1 MLSTLLLVLST
12 AVPHHIEFV
21 KTPPPTPSDFNAAAA
36 KTFEVRARTFEF
48 EFNPPTVVVNQGDS
62 VSLRITS
69 EDVTHGFF
77 LQDYMTQGVVLEKDR
92 PVTVNFVASTPG
104 SFFYVCTIVCGNFSG
119 HTSMGGELTVQVA
132 QNVAPT
138 ITGFTPAKGPVTGGT
153 VVAIDGTNFQ
163 SNAAVLFGDSPAV
176 SVIVNGP
183 NRITAFTPARPAGS
197 VTIKVIN
204 GDGQEAS
211 SSTPYT
217 FEGTAP
223 PAGKKRRAVKR

>member
-12 AVPHHIEFV
+12 AVPHHVEFV

-36 KTFEVRARTFEF
+36 KTCEVKARTFEF
-48 EFNPPTVVVNQGDS
+48 EFNPPIFVVNQGDS

-69 EDVTHGFF
+69 EDVTHGIS

-92 PVTVNFVASTPG
+92 PITVKFVASTPG
-104 SFFYVCTIVCGNFSG
+104 TFFYFCTIVCGSFTG
-119 HTSMGGELTVQVA
+119 HASMGGELTVAVA
-132 QNVAPT
+132 QNPAPA
-138 ITGFTPAKGPVTGGT
+138 ITGFTPTKGPIAGGT

-163 SNAAVLFGDSPAV
+163 NNAAVLFGDTPAV
-176 SVIVNGP
+176 SVIVNSP
-183 NRITAFTPARPAGS
+183 TRITAFTPARPAGN

-204 GDGQEAS
+204 ADGQEAS

-217 FEGTAP
+217 FEGP